1 VKAEIA
7 ETCKEKKCGMKQLNW
22 LCLVEK
28 VILLLRKFT
37 SLYDVSS
44 LIVYYT
50 SKIIVKSSYCKVCE
64 FWIKKESS
72 AEYEEWLNTRKEECH
87 ANHEESSG
95 KMEVEA
101 ITEMFKRYQKTYDVK
116 YT

>member
-1 VKAEIA
+1 MEWNNWIDCVWW
-7 ETCKEKKCGMKQLNW
+7 KK
-22 LCLVEK
+22 
-28 VILLLRKFT
+28 RKFT